1 MISDVLKLHG
11 ITSGASKTAQ
21 HAGLVEYGYA
31 QVEPNHLSAQRTGQI
46 YAQLPAD
53 PEITILENGQ
63 FVDYDYAAG
72 LVKKPGGV
80 LEPMLVFNE
89 IKLYREGQLDCEFA
103 MLKDN
108 YNARIYS
115 PLDPDTLNWTKQ
127 SRFYNG
133 HDDFGTSVL
142 AKEGTYSAAEGDYD
156 ANKTYYTRE
165 NGVYVV
171 AENLTAQQ
179 YADGTYFVY
188 NNDEVTY
195 PIEDV
200 TAAPDMYELHYNEEP
215 WSIESRTKGKK
226 MPEVNGK
233 IARMVPRVFKTNIG
247 DHYTT
252 NAVRVDGDDPAL
264 VNGLLLYPD
273 ADGFLG
279 KTKAL
284 ANVDM
289 TWQVVKVYT
298 MPDRQKGVKVLRIK

>member
-53 PEITILENGQ
+53 PEITVLENGQ

-103 MLKDN
+103 MVKDN

-127 SRFYNG
+127 SRYYNG
-133 HDDFGTSVL
+133 TDALGNTSITTVAPTYTEATTYEAGT
-142 AKEGTYSAAEGDYD
+142 
-156 ANKTYYTRE
+156 TYYTKNANNEYEEAEDLAAFEE
-165 NGVYVV
+165 N
-171 AENLTAQQ
+171 
-179 YADGTYFVY
+179 
-188 NNDEVTY
+188 VTY
-195 PIEDV
+195 YYIKEGDEGISYKYDDV
-200 TAAPDMYELHYNEEP
+200 TAGPDMYEIHYNEEP
-215 WSIESRTKGKK
+215 WHIEGRTKGKK
-226 MPEVNGK
+226 MPEGTT
-233 IARMVPRVFKTNIG
+233 MVPRVFKTNIG

-252 NAVRVDGDDPAL
+252 NAVRVNGDDQAL

-273 ADGFLG
+273 TDGFLG

-284 ANVDM
+284 TNVDM

-298 MPDRQKGVKVLRIK
+298 LPDRQKAVKVLRIK

>member
-11 ITSGASKTAQ
+11 IKSGAAAPEKSGDP
-21 HAGLVEYGYA
+21 AGLVEYGYA

-53 PEITILENGQ
+53 STIDKLENGQ

-72 LVKKPGGV
+72 LVKLPGGV

-89 IKLYREGQLDCEFA
+89 IKLYREHQLDCEFA

-115 PLDPDTLNWTKQ
+115 PLDPETLNWTKQ

-133 HDDFGTSVL
+133 HDAAGNT
-142 AKEGTYSAAEGDYD
+142 AIETAPATYKKTTDVALVTG
-156 ANKTYYTRE
+156 KTYYSDDKGTVVTTPDVE
-165 NGVYVV
+165 DIGDYYEVDVPATVY
-171 AENLTAQQ
+171 AF
-179 YADGTYFVY
+179 D
-188 NNDEVTY
+188 
-195 PIEDV
+195 DV

-215 WSIESRTKGKK
+215 WHIEGRTKGKK
-226 MPEVNGK
+226 MPAGTT
-233 IARMVPRVFKTNIG
+233 MVPRVFKTNIG

-252 NAVRVDGDDPAL
+252 NAVKVNFKDL
-264 VNGLLLYPD
+264 VQGGYLTVG

-279 KTKAL
+279 SISTTMPNA
-284 ANVDM
+284 AMV
-289 TWQVVKVYT
+289 WQIVKIYT
-298 MPDRQKGVKVLRIK
+298 LPDRQKAVKVLRVK